1 MRPTVAPSHQP
12 SVFVDL
18 LFEPR
23 TEIVNNRAILNAA
36 APQWSGSTDISR
48 RDEPN
53 GEATIVPCGISD
65 TVAAGVSASRAATPD
80 MSNSYD
86 AYLSSGLYDRRY
98 PGPNRRT
105 LRTLLRLMP
114 MDGRFVD
121 FGAGTGRYTLP
132 LMERT
137 RATGVAYDVC
147 PTACSMLAERM
158 APFVGNSRLV
168 VRNGE
173 LTELVGS
180 FRHGFDLALLAFGV
194 VAHVAGQ
201 KERVDLL
208 SSVREMLKPD
218 GVLVL
223 SLPNARR
230 RFHAEQ
236 RAAAPMVRDGTLEPG
251 DVLYAR
257 RSDAGTIQMFY
268 HLFSPTEARH
278 ELSSA
283 GFRIESVE
291 PESLLPETAVV
302 GHPLLGRLDDLA
314 CAVAPAAA
322 GYAFLIVARQ

>member
-1 MRPTVAPSHQP
+1 M
-12 SVFVDL
+12 
-18 LFEPR
+18 
-23 TEIVNNRAILNAA
+23 
-36 APQWSGSTDISR
+36 
-48 RDEPN
+48 
-53 GEATIVPCGISD
+53 SD
-65 TVAAGVSASRAATPD
+65 TVAADVAASQPATPD
-80 MSNSYD
+80 MSSSYD

-98 PGPNRRT
+98 PRPNRRT
-105 LRTLLRLMP
+105 LRKLLRFMP

-132 LMERT
+132 LMELT

-147 PTACSMLAERM
+147 PTACRMLAERLDG
-158 APFVGNSRLV
+158 FVGNGRLV
-168 VRNGE
+168 VRNDE
-173 LTELVGS
+173 LKELVES

-201 KERVDLL
+201 KERVGLL

-257 RSDAGTIQMFY
+257 RSDAGNIQMFY

-283 GFRIESVE
+283 GFRIESIE
-291 PESLLPETAVV
+291 PESLLPETTVV
-302 GHPLLGRLDDLA
+302 GYPLLGRLDDLT
-314 CAVAPAAA
+314 CAVAPASA
-322 GYAFLIVARQ
+322 GYGFLIVARP